1 MEQIMIIKRSSAYS
15 GKVRQKNIPVDPQDW
30 AMYQGG
36 YASIHEVMPYLTTE
50 DREFILSGMVPSEW
64 KEACAEIN
72 AIVEDT
78 FA

>member
-1 MEQIMIIKRSSAYS
+1 MIIKRSSAYS
-15 GKVRQKNIPVDPQDW
+15 GKIRSKNIAVDPQDW

-36 YASIHEVMPYLTTE
+36 YGSIHEVMPYLTDE
-50 DREFILSGMVPSEW
+50 DREFILSGMDHAEW

>member
-1 MEQIMIIKRSSAYS
+1 MIINRTSAYS
-15 GKVRQKNIPVDPQDW
+15 GKTRSRNIEVDPQDW

-36 YASIHEVMPYLTTE
+36 FGSISEIMPYLSDA
-50 DREFILSGMVPSEW
+50 DREFILSGLTPGEW
-64 KEACAEIN
+64 EKACAEVS